1 MGLPVSLVRRLLP
14 QRQYFGGQSRLLHT
28 EPVAG
33 TISGSPLPTPE
44 TPRAILIG
52 ARDRRQYRQAA
63 RTNSARSV
71 RIAPLKPCRGMRP
84 GWRHVLRIPLAVTA
98 KSARGFHALL
108 KCCEAAIRAAA
119 VVAHTVV
126 CAPRIVLGLGACSDT
141 DDTDAKSQHEQQ
153 GPHGDLLGW
162 PLSNKCLLSCFIP
175 YPRAMKRARSRPT
188 WRSCPTVSAF
198 GF

>member
-126 CAPRIVLGLGACSDT
+126 CAPRIVLGLGACSNADH
-141 DDTDAKSQHEQQ
+141 TDANSQHEQQ
-153 GPHGDLLGW
+153 EPHGSLLGW
-162 PLSNKCLLSCFIP
+162 PSAINPYSCILFP
-175 YPRAMKRARSRPT
+175 LRRVRPT
-188 WRSCPTVSAF
+188 WRSPTDSAF
-198 GF
+198 GI